1 MGTMT
6 EPSGSPHA
14 HPAPAQPEEGAEAPG
29 DLFYTLWTVFS
40 RGTGGQ
46 AAGGTAL
53 EDAIASLEADGVVL
67 RGFYDVSAMRAD
79 ADVLVWV
86 HGPRPEDLQTAIRSL
101 RRTDTFAGTT
111 MVWSAMGVHRDA
123 EFSKSH
129 SPAFS
134 RGVAP
139 AEWVCVYPFV
149 RSYEWYILP
158 TEDRRTMLI
167 DHGMKGRDYPQVISN
182 TVSSFALNDYEWIL
196 ALEAPE
202 LVDLV
207 DLMRYLRETEARRH
221 VREEVPFYT
230 GRRIN
235 PDEIAEVLK

>member
-1 MGTMT
+1 MT
-6 EPSGSPHA
+6 ELTGSNPAHA
-14 HPAPAQPEEGAEAPG
+14 PQQTGEGDDAPG
-29 DLFYTLWTVFS
+29 ELFYTLWTVFK
-40 RGTGGQ
+40 RGSATTDSG
-46 AAGGTAL
+46 AHTL
-53 EDAIASLEADGVVL
+53 EEVITSFAADGVVL

-79 ADVLVWV
+79 ADVMVWL
-86 HGPRPEDLQTAIRSL
+86 HGPRPEDLQTAIRKL
-101 RRTDTFAGTT
+101 RRTEVFAGTT

-158 TEDRRTMLI
+158 TDERRDMLI
-167 DHGMKGRDYPQVISN
+167 DHGMKGRKYPQVISN

-196 ALEAPE
+196 ALEAPD

-235 PDEIAEVLK
+235 HDEIAEVLQ

>member
-1 MGTMT
+1 MT
-6 EPSGSPHA
+6 EPTGSTPTHA
-14 HPAPAQPEEGAEAPG
+14 SQQDGGGEAPG
-29 DLFYTLWTVFS
+29 ELFYTLWTVFA
-40 RGTGGQ
+40 RNAATTGSDARQ
-46 AAGGTAL
+46 L
-53 EDAIASLEADGVVL
+53 EDVLSSFEQDGVVL
-67 RGFYDVSAMRAD
+67 RGFYDVSGMRAD
-79 ADVLVWV
+79 ADVLVWL
-86 HGPRPEDLQTAIRSL
+86 HGPRPEDLQAAVRRL
-101 RRTDTFAGTT
+101 RRTETFAGTGV
-111 MVWSAMGVHRDA
+111 VWSAMGVHRDA

-158 TEDRRTMLI
+158 QDERREMLM
-167 DHGMKGRDYPQVISN
+167 DHGMKGRKYPQVISN

-235 PDEIAEVLK
+235 HDEIAEVLQ

>member
-1 MGTMT
+1 MT
-6 EPSGSPHA
+6 EPTGSNPAHA
-14 HPAPAQPEEGAEAPG
+14 PQQTGEDAEAPG
-29 DLFYTLWTVFS
+29 GLFYTLWTVFK
-40 RGTGGQ
+40 RGTATTESG
-46 AAGGTAL
+46 AHTL
-53 EDAIASLEADGVVL
+53 EEVIASFDDYGVVL

-79 ADVLVWV
+79 ADVMVWL
-86 HGPRPEDLQTAIRSL
+86 HGPRPEDLQAAVRRL
-101 RRTDTFAGTT
+101 RRTEMFAGTT
-111 MVWSAMGVHRDA
+111 MVWSVMGVHRDA

-158 TEDRRTMLI
+158 TDERREMLM
-167 DHGMKGRDYPQVISN
+167 DHGLKGRKYPQVISN

-235 PDEIAEVLK
+235 QDDMAEVLQ

>member
-1 MGTMT
+1 MT
-6 EPSGSPHA
+6 EPNGSNPAHA
-14 HPAPAQPEEGAEAPG
+14 PQQTGEGAEAPG
-29 DLFYTLWTVFS
+29 ELFYTLWTVFK
-40 RGTGGQ
+40 RGSATTDSG
-46 AAGGTAL
+46 AHTL
-53 EDAIASLEADGVVL
+53 DEVVASFEQDGVVL

-79 ADVLVWV
+79 ADVMVWL
-86 HGPRPEDLQTAIRSL
+86 HGPRPEDLQMAVRRL
-101 RRTDTFAGTT
+101 RRTEMFAETT

-158 TEDRRTMLI
+158 TDERREMLM
-167 DHGMKGRDYPQVISN
+167 DHGLKGRKYPQVISN

-235 PDEIAEVLK
+235 HDEIAEVLQ

>member
-1 MGTMT
+1 M
-6 EPSGSPHA
+6 
-14 HPAPAQPEEGAEAPG
+14 
-29 DLFYTLWTVFS
+29 
-40 RGTGGQ
+40 
-46 AAGGTAL
+46 
-53 EDAIASLEADGVVL
+53 
-67 RGFYDVSAMRAD
+67 
-79 ADVLVWV
+79 VWL
-86 HGPRPEDLQTAIRSL
+86 HGPRPEDLQMAVRRL
-101 RRTDTFAGTT
+101 RRTEMFAETT

-158 TEDRRTMLI
+158 TDERREMLM
-167 DHGMKGRDYPQVISN
+167 DHGLKGRKYPQVISN

-235 PDEIAEVLK
+235 HDEIAEVLQ

>member
-1 MGTMT
+1 MT
-6 EPSGSPHA
+6 ELTGSN
-14 HPAPAQPEEGAEAPG
+14 PALAPQHTGEGDDAPG
-29 DLFYTLWTVFS
+29 ELFYTLWTVFK
-40 RGTGGQ
+40 RGT
-46 AAGGTAL
+46 ATAGSGAQTL
-53 EDAIASLEADGVVL
+53 EEVIASFESDGVVL
-67 RGFYDVSAMRAD
+67 RGFYDVSALRAD
-79 ADVLVWV
+79 ADVMVWL
-86 HGPRPEDLQTAIRSL
+86 HGPRPEDLQAAVRRL
-101 RRTDTFAGTT
+101 RRTAIFAETT

-149 RSYEWYILP
+149 RSYDWYILP
-158 TEDRRTMLI
+158 ADERRGMLM
-167 DHGMKGRDYPQVISN
+167 DHGLKGRKYPQVISN

-235 PDEIAEVLK
+235 HDEIAEVLQ

>member
-1 MGTMT
+1 MT
-6 EPSGSPHA
+6 ELTGSNPAHA
-14 HPAPAQPEEGAEAPG
+14 PQQTGEGDDAPG
-29 DLFYTLWTVFS
+29 ELFYTLWTVFK
-40 RGTGGQ
+40 RGSATTASGAHTLEEVITSF
-46 AAGGTAL
+46 AA
-53 EDAIASLEADGVVL
+53 DDVVL

-79 ADVLVWV
+79 ADVMVWL
-86 HGPRPEDLQTAIRSL
+86 HGPRPEDLQTSIRKL
-101 RRTDTFAGTT
+101 RRTEVFAETT

-158 TEDRRTMLI
+158 TDERRDMLI
-167 DHGMKGRDYPQVISN
+167 DHGMKGRKYPQVISN

-196 ALEAPE
+196 ALEAPD

-235 PDEIAEVLK
+235 HDEIAEVLQ

>member
-1 MGTMT
+1 MT
-6 EPSGSPHA
+6 QPTGSNDAHA
-14 HPAPAQPEEGAEAPG
+14 PTSEAGGSESAEE
-29 DLFYTLWTVFS
+29 LFYTRWTVFK
-40 RGTGGQ
+40 RGT
-46 AAGGTAL
+46 ATAESGAHTL
-53 EDAIASLEADGVVL
+53 DEVLSSFEADGVVL

-79 ADVLVWV
+79 ADIMVWL
-86 HGPRPEDLQTAIRSL
+86 HGPRPEDLQSAIRRL
-101 RRTDTFAGTT
+101 RRTEQFAGTT

-123 EFSKSH
+123 EFTKSH

-139 AEWVCVYPFV
+139 AAWVCVYPFV

-158 TEDRRTMLI
+158 TDERRDMLI
-167 DHGMKGRDYPQVISN
+167 DHGMKGRKYPQVIAN

-196 ALEAPE
+196 GLEAPE

-235 PDEIAEVLK
+235 HDEIAEVLQ